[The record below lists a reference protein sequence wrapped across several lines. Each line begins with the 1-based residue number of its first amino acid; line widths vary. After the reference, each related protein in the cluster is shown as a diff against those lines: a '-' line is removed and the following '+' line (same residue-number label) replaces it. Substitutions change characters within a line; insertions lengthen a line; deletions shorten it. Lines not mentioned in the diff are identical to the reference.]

1 MSCNNK
7 EYLCIQWDSC
17 ESIRSQ
23 KDIERKEQR
32 RTIQVG
38 RDREREIERKRERER
53 DSKSERMRNTTHTQS
68 DRRTDRRMAPREGS
82 QWARQRRG
90 EGKRESERVVERRVV
105 SREGRTECSSIPPVD
120 RWQIYGSTRNADGGP
135 RGKRTSY
142 TYRRERTKRD
152 RRISRKLFSLSLSLH
167 PSRIL
172 RYSPILLAIASSF
185 WFSIQLSFAIPS
197 REAYLTRNVLVSS
210 NRRLTGAFFS
220 GYLYAPRAAPFAP
233 TYANA
238 QDIEAAV
245 RNPSNPPLVI
255 CPSLLYIYYLC
266 SFQTITPSLSILY
279 FALIIPHLER
289 TNHHRYTTCPIL
301 FRISLASLVLVRTLR
316 FGKYLFL
323 WKQSFL

>member
-32 RTIQVG
+32 RTIQVD

-53 DSKSERMRNTTHTQS
+53 DSESERMRNTTHTQS

-90 EGKRESERVVERRVV
+90 EGKRESERAVERRVV

-152 RRISRKLFSLSLSLH
+152 RRISRKLFSLSF
-167 PSRIL
+167 
-172 RYSPILLAIASSF
+172 SP
-185 WFSIQLSFAIPS
+185 
-197 REAYLTRNVLVSS
+197 
-210 NRRLTGAFFS
+210 
-220 GYLYAPRAAPFAP
+220 PFADSQVF
-233 TYANA
+233 A
-238 QDIEAAV
+238 DIISDRV
-245 RNPSNPPLVI
+245 LFLILDSTLFR
-255 CPSLLYIYYLC
+255 Y
-266 SFQTITPSLSILY
+266 TITRSVSDEKRP
-279 FALIIPHLER
+279 R
-289 TNHHRYTTCPIL
+289 
-301 FRISLASLVLVRTLR
+301 LVE
-316 FGKYLFL
+316 
-323 WKQSFL
+323 